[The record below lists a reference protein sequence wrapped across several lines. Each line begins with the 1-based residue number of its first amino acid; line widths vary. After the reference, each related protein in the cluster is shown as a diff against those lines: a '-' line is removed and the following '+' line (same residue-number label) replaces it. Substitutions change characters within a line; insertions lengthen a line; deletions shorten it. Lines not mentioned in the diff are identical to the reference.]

1 MSTIAFHSWQSAE
14 QTSSSSHVFIL
25 SLGVTLSRRCC
36 WFRLPVISKRVSHL
50 LFGVPRTCPLLHA
63 CSASAPLGNCFY
75 LPGSH
80 SSQDKVS
87 SVPSLSRVRLFAT
100 PWMAARQASLSI
112 TNSWTLLKVM
122 SIESV
127 MPPNHLILCCPLLLP
142 PSIFPSIRVFSSDSV
157 LHTRW
162 PNDWSFPFS
171 ISPSDEYSGQFG
183 TYKYQYRFQ
192 FCFVL
197 SVFFL
202 LPKPAIFGDK
212 PDFFPSLC

>member
-1 MSTIAFHSWQSAE
+1 M
-14 QTSSSSHVFIL
+14 
-25 SLGVTLSRRCC
+25 
-36 WFRLPVISKRVSHL
+36 
-50 LFGVPRTCPLLHA
+50 HA

-112 TNSWTLLKVM
+112 TNSWIDMDRLKVM
-122 SIESV
+122 SIESL
-127 MPPNHLILCCPLLLP
+127 MPSNPLILCLPLLLR
-142 PSIFPSIRVFSSDSV
+142 PSLSPSIRVFSSDSV

-212 PDFFPSLC
+212 PDSFPSLC